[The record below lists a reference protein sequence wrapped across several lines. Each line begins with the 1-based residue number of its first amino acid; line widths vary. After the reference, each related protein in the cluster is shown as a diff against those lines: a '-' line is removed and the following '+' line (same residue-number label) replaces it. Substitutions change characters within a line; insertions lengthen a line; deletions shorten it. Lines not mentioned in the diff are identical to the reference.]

1 LALID
6 VDDLVFRYPYADRPV
21 LDGVS
26 LQFAAGERVAVLGA
40 NGSGKTTLARWIA
53 GALPDGA
60 LQAERGEVR
69 MDGRPWPAWTIAER
83 AAAIQFVGQVPAQ
96 QLSGCAFTVYDELAF
111 GPCNLALPAAEVRA
125 RVDEALDIC
134 NLRAL
139 VGRDPF
145 TLSGGEQQRL
155 SIGAALAMKPRV
167 LVLDEPTSN
176 LDPESRDAFIAQ
188 LDALPASLTVIVF
201 EVALRPSLAIAS
213 RFVLFDGG
221 RIACDGTARDV
232 LGDPRCI
239 AALGET
245 SVASAV
251 ALLRDGGT
259 WPAAAPLPLT
269 VADGTAAFTEARR
282 ALRR

>member
-1 LALID
+1 LALIE
-6 VDDLVFRYPYADRPV
+6 VDDLVFRYPYAERPV

-26 LQFAAGERVAVLGA
+26 LQVAAGERVAVLGT

-53 GALPDGA
+53 GVLPDGA
-60 LQAERGEVR
+60 LQAQRGAVR
-69 MDGRPWPAWTIAER
+69 MDGRPWPEWSIADR

-125 RVDEALDIC
+125 RVDEALEIC
-134 NLRAL
+134 NLRHL
-139 VGRDPF
+139 VARDPF

-201 EVALRPSLAIAS
+201 EVALRPSMAIAS
-213 RFVLFDGG
+213 RFVFFDGG
-221 RIACDGTARDV
+221 RIVGDGSAHDV
-232 LGDPRCI
+232 LGDARCI

-245 SVASAV
+245 PVAAAA
-251 ALLRDGGT
+251 ALLRAGGT
-259 WPAAAPLPLT
+259 WAATDPAPLT
-269 VADGTAAFTEARR
+269 VADGITAFSEARR